1 MTKLKIFII
10 LFIYLFQRINI
21 FIRKYFKYILTFL
34 LIITS
39 LLLSI
44 FYLNLSFQRLIT
56 SFKDL
61 FNSFIYSFSSLFN
74 LKTNIKPSI
83 LDMPKYVAFPGR
95 KNNQGPGSNSIIPEN
110 KDYNIFSKFNKFFN
124 LFFNDKNL
132 ISYTEKILTTFLIII
147 QIVMIFALFFFIIY
161 LILNFR
167 EKK

>member
-1 MTKLKIFII
+1 MINLKIFII
-10 LFIYLFQRINI
+10 LFIYIFQRINI
-21 FIRKYFKYILTFL
+21 FFQKYFKYILTFL
-34 LIITS
+34 LIISS

-61 FNSFIYSFSSLFN
+61 FSSLVYSFSSLFN

-83 LDMPKYVAFPGR
+83 LLDMPKYSVFPR
-95 KNNQGPGSNSIIPEN
+95 VNNNNQNNNTITPEN
-110 KDYNIFSKFNKFFN
+110 KDYNVFSKFNKFFD

-132 ISYTEKILTTFLIII
+132 ISYTEKILSISLIII